1 MASIERELE
10 YDVREEI
17 ELEGNR
23 TVVIMGKEMEVL
35 DEMVE
40 VDPKA
45 PQCLL
50 CPLKARHPARHAL
63 DKHLPWYFSP
73 QTACWC
79 CSMQERRLEYH
90 GKEHHTDDE
99 RFMWDEDEYGESWVQ
114 LMNGLLRELAV
125 LNNVEYPDGLV
136 KHVSEIMADVKTNRN
151 FTEQELS
158 LPDQQH
164 WLKTFEEY
172 KSEAGISLGPLAIKL
187 SGPISIAD
195 SHFHLDTL
203 LVRTGCS
210 GFHELSDFG
219 TREYYKTCMMF
230 MVANFCFP
238 SSWPNSSQRTELR
251 KTPSV
256 HFSFG
261 IHPRTVNS
269 SSPSNLHRHLTDLEY
284 LVKSSRTVAI
294 GECGLDTSDRNVN
307 LSKQIEYLEK
317 QLQLA
322 VKNSLPVVIHCRGN
336 DALHLTLL
344 TSLVNCCP
352 KEQKIHW
359 HCFTSSQE
367 IYLTA
372 SGHFV
377 NLVFGITPFIF
388 GNRYPNIREIIKENG
403 IDRLVLESD
412 APYIKYKE
420 NQIPNPYIVNFVA
433 EEISKLLNIPVE
445 QVFETTFSKTK
456 IYGKNIWKLRD

>member
-1 MASIERELE
+1 
-10 YDVREEI
+10 
-17 ELEGNR
+17 
-23 TVVIMGKEMEVL
+23 
-35 DEMVE
+35 MVE
-40 VDPKA
+40 ADPKA

-73 QTACWC
+73 QTACWG

-90 GKEHHTDDE
+90 GKEHHTADE

-125 LNNVEYPDGLV
+125 LNNVEYPDGLM

-158 LPDQQH
+158 LVRLFNRLNDYPALQGKKLKSKSVYSLHSLIHWKVLVIVISKLQPDQQH

-322 VKNSLPVVIHCRGN
+322 VTNSLPVVIHCRGN

-344 TSLVNCCP
+344 TSLVNCCQ

-367 IYLTA
+367 ILFNSFRTFHQFSFWHHPLYFWQPL
-372 SGHFV
+372 SK
-377 NLVFGITPFIF
+377 
-388 GNRYPNIREIIKENG
+388 YPRN
-403 IDRLVLESD
+403 
-412 APYIKYKE
+412 YKRKW
-420 NQIPNPYIVNFVA
+420 N
-433 EEISKLLNIPVE
+433 
-445 QVFETTFSKTK
+445 
-456 IYGKNIWKLRD
+456 

>member
-10 YDVREEI
+10 YDVRDEI

-23 TVVIMGKEMEVL
+23 TVVIMGNEMEVL
-35 DEMVE
+35 DELE
-40 VDPKA
+40 DPKA
-45 PQCLL
+45 PQCIL

-63 DKHLPWYFSP
+63 DKHLPWYCSP
-73 QTACWC
+73 QTACWS
-79 CSMQERRLEYH
+79 CSKQERRLEYH
-90 GKEHHTDDE
+90 GREHHTAEE
-99 RFMWDEDEYGESWVQ
+99 RFQWDEDEYGESWVQ
-114 LMNGLLRELAV
+114 LMNGLFRELAV
-125 LNNVEYPDGLV
+125 MNNVEYPEGLMRY
-136 KHVSEIMADVKTNRN
+136 VSEIMAEVRTNRN

-158 LPDQQH
+158 LVRLFNQLNNYPALQGKKLKSKAVYSLHSLIHWKVLVIVLSKLQSDQQH

-172 KSEAGISLGPLAIKL
+172 KSAAGIPLGPLAIKL

-269 SSPSNLHRHLTDLEY
+269 SSSSNLQRHLADLEY

-294 GECGLDTSDRNVN
+294 GECGLDTSDRNIN

-367 IYLTA
+367 IYSTA
-372 SGHFV
+372 SGHFI
-377 NLVFGITPFIF
+377 NLVFGITPL
-388 GNRYPNIREIIKENG
+388 YLWQP
-403 IDRLVLESD
+403 LS
-412 APYIKYKE
+412 KY
-420 NQIPNPYIVNFVA
+420 
-433 EEISKLLNIPVE
+433 S
-445 QVFETTFSKTK
+445 
-456 IYGKNIWKLRD
+456 